1 MDRLPDIIK
10 PVVWVW
16 VAVNVAAILWTGF
29 LGYVLLRLVLELQ
42 AWSVQLGL

>member
-10 PVVWVW
+10 PAIWAW
-16 VAVNVAAILWTGF
+16 VAINVLAILWTAF
-29 LGYVLLRLVLELQ
+29 LGYVLVRLVLDLQ